1 MSVKTLVKEA
11 FEEVMK
17 DLGSELEVP
26 MPTSNDMALGEVATK
41 LAQAKGELN
50 TILDRAAREGVIK
63 KEGGKVAIL
72 NKNEYIK
79 RIGNLPKQ
87 IKALQNQLEPQTNAS
102 NLE

>member
-1 MSVKTLVKEA
+1 MSVKKLVKEA

-17 DLGSELEVP
+17 DLGSELEAP
-26 MPTSNDMALGEVATK
+26 FPASHDMALGEVATK

-79 RIGNLPKQ
+79 RIGGLPRQ
-87 IKALQNQLEPQTNAS
+87 IKALQSQLEPQTNAS
-102 NLE
+102 DLE